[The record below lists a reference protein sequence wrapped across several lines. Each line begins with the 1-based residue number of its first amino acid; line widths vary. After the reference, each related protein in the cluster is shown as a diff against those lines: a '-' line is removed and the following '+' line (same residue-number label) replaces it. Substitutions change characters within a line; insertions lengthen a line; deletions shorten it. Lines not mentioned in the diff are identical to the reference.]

1 MVPRSM
7 IMDSPY
13 FQKTLSVP
21 GMSQSVQTTPIE
33 SATASTQTTSTWNE
47 VQLKVSRYEQMLRAE
62 STANEELTE

>member
-1 MVPRSM
+1 
-7 IMDSPY
+7 
-13 FQKTLSVP
+13 
-21 GMSQSVQTTPIE
+21 MSQSVQTTPIE